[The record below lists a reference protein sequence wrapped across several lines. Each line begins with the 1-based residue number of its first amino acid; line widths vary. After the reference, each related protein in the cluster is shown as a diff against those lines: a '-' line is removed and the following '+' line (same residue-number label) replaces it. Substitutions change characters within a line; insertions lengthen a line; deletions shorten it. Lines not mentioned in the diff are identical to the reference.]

1 MENISQNI
9 PATAKVERG
18 ADEEW
23 ILTVKLSL
31 PMQIN
36 TWLNSCQ
43 NRENPA
49 FQDRKSVESMEI
61 AKGKITPLPP
71 RIRAPVRKPMQS
83 SPSPKTSSNY
93 ELPTRMQTQ
102 KRMQNGNKVPPPA
115 QGCVKP
121 GKEKGMCM

>member
-9 PATAKVERG
+9 PSTAKVERG
-18 ADEEW
+18 ADGEW
-23 ILTVKLSL
+23 ILTVKVSL

-49 FQDRKSVESMEI
+49 FQDRKSVESMAI
-61 AKGKITPLPP
+61 AMGKITSLSP
-71 RIRAPVRKPMQS
+71 RMDTPVRKPMQS
-83 SPSPKTSSNY
+83 PPSPKTSSNY
-93 ELPTRMQTQ
+93 ELPTRMQRQ
-102 KRMQNGNKVPPPA
+102 ERMQNGNKGPPPP